1 MAGDDGIDE
10 QILGPPGNSTLF
22 IITSRMYM
30 TMTDD
35 ETVLE
40 HQFTVRESMGQ
51 KRRLP
56 SHNKAINVKFKE
68 IMYLRLC
75 YST

>member
-40 HQFTVRESMGQ
+40 HQFTVRESMGFLHGWFKQ
-51 KRRLP
+51 LFV
-56 SHNKAINVKFKE
+56 SELSNKYFTRQI
-68 IMYLRLC
+68 L
-75 YST
+75 